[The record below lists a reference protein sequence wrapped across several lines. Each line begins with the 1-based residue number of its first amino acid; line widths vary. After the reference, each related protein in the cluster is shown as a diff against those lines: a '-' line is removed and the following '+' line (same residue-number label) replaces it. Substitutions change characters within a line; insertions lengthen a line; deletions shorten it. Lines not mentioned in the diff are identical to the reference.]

1 MFQAGAELYC
11 RIVHLMEVLSWFL
24 PGCIGEIQRN
34 EYNCGTPSQ
43 ELLVIAP
50 EINFPSVMS
59 SLFID
64 ETTNWYSSDEE
75 DGGCVS
81 SILKSLKRH
90 NETQQPLSK
99 PPQPPA
105 LGDPRLVKER
115 APPSDPRVKTDLRQ
129 RPPDF
134 KKESD
139 AAAEPRFSRDPR
151 KIRPVESCSFRQQGH
166 PAPQKPLTG
175 DEDDEGERELRDKA
189 VLIPLDASPGV
200 MLRDPRCQL
209 KQFSHIRVDILLQ
222 RPAFAETVVWAPED
236 LIPSLVPKQE
246 HSINLP
252 LPPLIADAQLNRT
265 SLPDH
270 PPASAPSLTDPRL
283 AAARLKERMSRLSSG
298 SLESRSPT
306 ERPADPRQQ
315 KVLDPRLKRAGSL
328 DSKMPGQKESCSGG
342 GAVDPRLQKTS
353 AGASSH
359 TGQVKPD
366 PERLPPYAPRLA
378 SSGGGLESPTTIL
391 GGISLYDPRNQTEPT
406 DCTTRVGILK
416 HPEKKDNPQPPPS
429 PSPSQR
435 SSSFEEPKSSDAGSD
450 QPPTCSSPAVPPAPP
465 LKPPAVHNLPIQALA
480 GLIRPQYTDPR
491 QAKLGALGST
501 GAQEEAEDKKEQEEA
516 TEEQPKQEDPE
527 ADGDDRT
534 LKDVFK
540 TFDPTASPFCQ

>member
-1 MFQAGAELYC
+1 M
-11 RIVHLMEVLSWFL
+11 
-24 PGCIGEIQRN
+24 
-34 EYNCGTPSQ
+34 
-43 ELLVIAP
+43 
-50 EINFPSVMS
+50 
-59 SLFID
+59 
-64 ETTNWYSSDEE
+64 
-75 DGGCVS
+75 
-81 SILKSLKRH
+81 
-90 NETQQPLSK
+90 
-99 PPQPPA
+99 
-105 LGDPRLVKER
+105 KER

-129 RPPDF
+129 RPPDL
-134 KKESD
+134 KKESE
-139 AAAEPRFSRDPR
+139 AAADLRFSRDPR
-151 KIRPVESCSFRQQGH
+151 KLRPVESSSFRQQGH

-175 DEDDEGERELRDKA
+175 DEEDEGERELRDKA
-189 VLIPLDASPGV
+189 VLIPLDASPGA

-252 LPPLIADAQLNRT
+252 LPPLIADAQLNRA

-270 PPASAPSLTDPRL
+270 PPVSAPSLTDPRL

-315 KVLDPRLKRAGSL
+315 KVLDPRLKRTGSL
-328 DSKMPGQKESCSGG
+328 DSKMPGQKESCPGG

-366 PERLPPYAPRLA
+366 PEKLPPYAPRLA

-391 GGISLYDPRNQTEPT
+391 GGISLYDPRNQTEAA
-406 DCTTRVGILK
+406 DCATRVGILK
-416 HPEKKDNPQPPPS
+416 HPEKKDGPQPPPS
-429 PSPSQR
+429 LSPSQR
-435 SSSFEEPKSSDAGSD
+435 SSSFEEPKTSDTGLD
-450 QPPTCSSPAVPPAPP
+450 QPPPCSSPAAPPTPP

-527 ADGDDRT
+527 AEGDDRT